1 MADVQYNIDYLCR
14 VFKDI
19 ANNIVIKYSGYAE
32 DDETFESRTA
42 GDLLIAATNKK
53 DNFFMWNAI

>member
-42 GDLLIAATNKK
+42 GDLLIAA
-53 DNFFMWNAI
+53 A